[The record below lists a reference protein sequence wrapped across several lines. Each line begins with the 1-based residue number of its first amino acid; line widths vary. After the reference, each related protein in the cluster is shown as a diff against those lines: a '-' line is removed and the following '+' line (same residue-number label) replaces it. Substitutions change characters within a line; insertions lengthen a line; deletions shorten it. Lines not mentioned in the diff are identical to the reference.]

1 MNAIL
6 GWDLD
11 NENHAP
17 IPTRKLGSG
26 IRKQEA
32 LPPPEHLPF
41 PSRWETEAQRAFAN
55 WWTPPP
61 PPPPAAVEASA
72 TVSAAALRD
81 QARRRQEQ
89 DEQEELDEEQRL
101 AEEKEAQQRLRRAF
115 LAKRKQERLKK
126 KRKAL
131 KSNTHTKPF
140 SKPSDSAVSE
150 AFKKPPFHNCEYK
163 EGFKICS

>member
-1 MNAIL
+1 MS
-6 GWDLD
+6 
-11 NENHAP
+11 
-17 IPTRKLGSG
+17 T
-26 IRKQEA
+26 
-32 LPPPEHLPF
+32 
-41 PSRWETEAQRAFAN
+41 
-55 WWTPPP
+55 
-61 PPPPAAVEASA
+61 
-72 TVSAAALRD
+72 
-81 QARRRQEQ
+81 RRQLILALQVLASPDFFSGNDIKTTIKPGSKSSKEKE
-89 DEQEELDEEQRL
+89 DRFYTHCTCHGSTDAEQRL